1 MQRSRPLVI
10 LTAAALTLGLTP
22 AALSAVS
29 DSPVTAPTTAAAAP
43 GTVLR
48 VATFNVRTA
57 RAVQDKRSWVTR
69 APSVAAEILSRKPGV
84 VALQELGPGRADGQV
99 IPLGGSERQTTSL
112 TSALSARGGGR
123 YRLVRTTQYTSP
135 GTVHNTQGTRILYDS
150 SRYALVSS
158 CPETTGNRSY
168 NFSCAFDLPL
178 ATGDSEKYRRAAAY
192 AQFRDVR
199 TGRQF
204 FVASAHLD
212 SRHSSS
218 AEREAVYNR
227 LRARQA
233 SWVARTVANINPGR
247 LPVVFGGDINS
258 WQTDRGR
265 YAPHR
270 ALVAA
275 GYRDSTSARL
285 RSNFAYP
292 TINHFR
298 TTVKR
303 SKSRQGGVRLDVLMV
318 KGGKGFTR
326 YENKLRRVNPSRPS
340 DHNLVLADVRI

>member
-1 MQRSRPLVI
+1 VL
-10 LTAAALTLGLTP
+10 LTAAALTLGLTA
-22 AALSAVS
+22 AALPAISDLRAV
-29 DSPVTAPTTAAAAP
+29 APTTATAATS
-43 GTVLR
+43 TVLR

-57 RAVQDKRSWVTR
+57 RAVQDQRSWLTR
-69 APSVAAEILSRKPGV
+69 APSVAAEILSRRPGV
-84 VALQELGPGRADGQV
+84 VALQELGPGRADGQLG
-99 IPLGGSERQTTSL
+99 PLGSSERQTTSL

-123 YRLVRTTQYTSP
+123 YRLVRTTSYTAP

-150 SRYALVSS
+150 SRYALTSG
-158 CPETTGNRSY
+158 CPETTGNRAY

-178 ATGDSEKYRRAAAY
+178 AAGDSEKQRRAAAY
-192 AQFRDVR
+192 AQFRDLR

-212 SRHSSS
+212 SRHSAS
-218 AEREAVYNR
+218 ATREAVFNQ

-233 SWVARTVANINPGR
+233 SWVVRTVAKANPGR
-247 LPVVFGGDINS
+247 LPIVFGGDINS

-270 ALVAA
+270 ALAAA
-275 GYRDSTSARL
+275 GFRDATSARL
-285 RSNFAYP
+285 RHNFAYP

-298 TTVKR
+298 TTMKR
-303 SKSRQGGVRLDVLMV
+303 SKSRQGGVRLDVVMV

-326 YENKLRRVNPSRPS
+326 YENKLRRVDASRPS
-340 DHNLVLADVRI
+340 DHNLVVADVRI